1 MVDNIKF
8 FFNPEN
14 IAVVGASNNP
24 RKAGYVIINNLINM
38 GYPKKIFPVNSKEGN
53 ILGLKCYPTVY
64 DITDKVE
71 MVVLITPSKE
81 IKRIIEDIE
90 NRMKKWNDIKVIV
103 CAAAGFGELKTE
115 EGRERERILVE
126 SSRKYGIR
134 VMGPNCIGVI
144 DNYNRVDTT
153 FVETLMPPENKGKGG
168 GISFISQSGALAASI
183 LMWGASQPVPLQFNK
198 FISIGN
204 MADVDFIDLLEY
216 LENDD
221 NTRVIGLYIEGYPK
235 AGELIDL
242 MRRIALKKPIVV
254 LKVGRTSRGAAAA
267 NSHTGSLAGEDRVYD
282 SVFRQYGIIRVNSID
297 ELMDTLQAFDRVPI
311 PEGNRLFLLSQAG
324 GPGIFCMD
332 TLSQFEF
339 IDFSIIGEKSRER
352 LRELLPP
359 MASFCQPEG
368 YADISASAAV
378 EHHTGALEILMDD
391 SEVDGVLLIT
401 VVPTFLP
408 KKELAEGLVSTYK
421 RIKKHK
427 NKPLFPVIMAGNWV
441 KDIREII
448 EENGIPTFETP
459 DRAAWAAANMIKY
472 SLFLKKHNAE
482 RQV

>member
-1 MVDNIKF
+1 
-8 FFNPEN
+8 
-14 IAVVGASNNP
+14 
-24 RKAGYVIINNLINM
+24 
-38 GYPKKIFPVNSKEGN
+38 
-53 ILGLKCYPTVY
+53 
-64 DITDKVE
+64 
-71 MVVLITPSKE
+71 
-81 IKRIIEDIE
+81 
-90 NRMKKWNDIKVIV
+90 
-103 CAAAGFGELKTE
+103 
-115 EGRERERILVE
+115 
-126 SSRKYGIR
+126 
-134 VMGPNCIGVI
+134 
-144 DNYNRVDTT
+144 
-153 FVETLMPPENKGKGG
+153 
-168 GISFISQSGALAASI
+168 
-183 LMWGASQPVPLQFNK
+183 
-198 FISIGN
+198 

-254 LKVGRTSRGAAAA
+254 LKVGRTSRGAIAA

-297 ELMDTLQAFDRVPI
+297 ELMDTLQAFDRLPI

-339 IDFSIIGEKSRER
+339 IDFSIIGKKSRER

-359 MASFCQPEG
+359 MASFCKPEG
-368 YADISASAAV
+368 YADISASATV
-378 EHHTGALEILMDD
+378 QHHTDALEILMDD
-391 SEVDGVLLIT
+391 SEVDGVLMIT

-459 DRAAWAAANMIKY
+459 DRAARVAANMIKY
-472 SLFLKKHNAE
+472 SLFFKKHSAE